1 MNTTVTTSQERPA
14 DIVHHAGGTSISG
27 EAGVNLY
34 RAAVIKSGISFYL
47 KTGMKVN
54 SAYKPTNMLAAAS
67 QITGKDFKRGQL
79 QQAHDALKT
88 WIDEQKASG
97 AVKIETQA

>member
-14 DIVHHAGGTSISG
+14 DIVHHQGGTTISG
-27 EAGVNLY
+27 KAGMDLY
-34 RAAVIKSGISFYL
+34 RAAVVKSGISFYL

-54 SAYKPTNMLAAAS
+54 NAYTPTNMLAAAS
-67 QITGKDFKRGQL
+67 QITGKAFKRGQL
-79 QQAHDALKT
+79 QQAHDALQA